1 MPYISIYGNSG
12 GQTEEQGNLTKYE
25 MLGWVDRNI
34 EVMGYQWKEKKNR
47 KHSFSGKFCV
57 NPIEITRIFTRIS

>member
-1 MPYISIYGNSG
+1 MGIITAIYMPYISIYGNSG

-34 EVMGYQWKEKKNR
+34 EVMGYQWKEKK
-47 KHSFSGKFCV
+47 K
-57 NPIEITRIFTRIS
+57 

>member
-1 MPYISIYGNSG
+1 MGIITAIYMPYISIYGNSG

-34 EVMGYQWKEKKNR
+34 EVIWVT
-47 KHSFSGKFCV
+47 SGK
-57 NPIEITRIFTRIS
+57 RKK